1 MYSKEAHKL
10 FIVAWNKT
18 HNAKE
23 SMNVFQAKILV
34 CVRMG
39 ASPMFKKRRREHI
52 SKNETANLFI
62 LDERGANTV

>member
-10 FIVAWNKT
+10 FIVTWNKT

-39 ASPMFKKRRREHI
+39 ASPMFKKSRREHI
-52 SKNETANLFI
+52 SENETICLFSMKDVQI
-62 LDERGANTV
+62 RT